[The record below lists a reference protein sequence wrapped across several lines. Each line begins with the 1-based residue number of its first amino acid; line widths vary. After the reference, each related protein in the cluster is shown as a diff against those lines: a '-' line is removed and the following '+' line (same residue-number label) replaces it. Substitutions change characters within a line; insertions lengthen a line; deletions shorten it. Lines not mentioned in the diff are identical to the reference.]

1 MKKFLK
7 WTATALLA
15 IVVLVAGGLWYWA
28 TTSEAKPAPAAMVAM
43 QSDGRVA
50 VTDGEFV
57 VFRPVGSEPDT
68 GLILYPGAPCD
79 VRGYAPLLRRIAARG
94 YLVVGVQMPLDL
106 SILAPD
112 RADAV
117 RAAFP
122 GIRHWVI
129 AGHSMGGAMAGRY
142 AHLHPDDLAGVIL
155 WDAYPPSSD
164 PLTNVHYPVWLIHR
178 ATPDGRPPKKFVE
191 LRDLFPADGTWVPLP
206 GGIHMQFGSFVGG
219 GYKEDWKASISPE
232 AQHDLI
238 VTATLN
244 ALLAMAPAP
253 LVASTTSASATRGL
267 PQNRRVAA
275 GSGR

>member
-1 MKKFLK
+1 MKKLLK
-7 WTATALLA
+7 RVAVSLLV
-15 IVVLVAGGLWYWA
+15 IVLVIAGGLYYWA
-28 TTSEAKPAPAAMVAM
+28 TTSEAKPGPAAVAAM
-43 QSDGRVA
+43 QPDAHVA
-50 VTDGEFV
+50 ITDGEFV
-57 VFRPVGSEPDT
+57 VFRPVGVEPVT

-79 VRGYAPLLRRIAARG
+79 VRGYAPVLRRIAARG

-112 RADAV
+112 RADKV

-142 AHLHPDDLAGVIL
+142 AHLHPDDLAGAIL

-178 ATPDGRPPKKFVE
+178 ATPDGRPPKKFEE
-191 LRDLFPADGTWVPLP
+191 LRNLFPADSTWVPLP
-206 GGIHMQFGSFVGG
+206 GGTHMQFGSFVGG
-219 GYKEDWKASISPE
+219 SYKEGWKATISPE
-232 AQHDLI
+232 AEHDLI

-253 LVASTTSASATRGL
+253 PVPASVLAAVTPAPPRNLRGD
-267 PQNRRVAA
+267 V
-275 GSGR
+275 GT